1 MSILGRGTAS
11 VYRPLA
17 SDELIDAISR
27 LLVSAGT
34 TLEIDLLVAKRL
46 IDQASALIDWRAE
59 TKAGLASIETHA
71 QAARGQALAP
81 WQVKR
86 LTDFVAINMA
96 SQIRNDDLAATVG
109 LSPSHLQ
116 KAFKRSFG
124 VTPKAYV
131 VQYRVQQAKHLMLST
146 DEQLVQIGLACGFA
160 DQAHFSTSFRR
171 VTGITPAQWRR
182 TYKEY

>member
-1 MSILGRGTAS
+1 MSMLGRETAG
-11 VYRPLA
+11 VYRPQA
-17 SDELIDAISR
+17 ADELLDAISR

-34 TLEIDLLVAKRL
+34 TLEIDLLAAKRL

-59 TKAGLASIETHA
+59 TKAGPASIGTH
-71 QAARGQALAP
+71 RQALAP

-96 SQIRNDDLAATVG
+96 SHVRNADLAATVG
-109 LSPSHLQ
+109 LSRSHLQ
-116 KAFKRSFG
+116 RAFKQSFG
-124 VTPKAYV
+124 VTPQAYV
-131 VQYRVQQAKHLMLST
+131 MQYRVQQAKHLMLST

-171 VTGITPAQWRR
+171 VAGIAPAKWRR
-182 TYKEY
+182 TYR